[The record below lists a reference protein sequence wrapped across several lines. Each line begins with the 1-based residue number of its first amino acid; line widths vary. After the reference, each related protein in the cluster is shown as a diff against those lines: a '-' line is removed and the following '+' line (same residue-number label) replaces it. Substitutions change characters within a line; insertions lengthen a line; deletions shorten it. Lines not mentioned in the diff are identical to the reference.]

1 MAGCAVDGGSEQRS
15 SLREVIHASRAH
27 SYRRSTAAA
36 GTGER
41 IPPPN
46 CGGRQQ
52 IARGLCTSS
61 QTDRERLRPEP
72 EGVKGSCQTVVAVP
86 RLRLAVPAVATS
98 LPGFLLV
105 QIGRLRLRAPALGRP
120 PSGGFRGGDE
130 LEAAGEQEQR
140 GEEHLRDPQ
149 GDARSARDGVVRAAD
164 AVVVGSG
171 GGERSQRISGWLPL
185 RSLARRQESLRRK
198 ARGTAAADYA
208 DYADCSR
215 AGTLASSQRARIS
228 FGKSLGGSP
237 CVPRPFTKKERGGI
251 RRGGGVTA
259 GGALRVIRV
268 IRVGS
273 LLVVNPD
280 VSPPRVRLELRQRP
294 WC

>member
-1 MAGCAVDGGSEQRS
+1 MGGCAVDGGSEQRS

-215 AGTLASSQRARIS
+215 AGTLPSRNEPGFLWLNGLGRPEPPEAVHKQRRSA
-228 FGKSLGGSP
+228 
-237 CVPRPFTKKERGGI
+237 I
-251 RRGGGVTA
+251 RWGGGVTA
-259 GGALRVIRV
+259 GGALRVIPV